1 MEKTKTFQEL
11 IVWQKAHAFV
21 LSVYNITE
29 TFPKHEIYGLN
40 SQFRRAAVSIAANI
54 AEGYKK
60 KDYRNKLNFLNIS
73 HSSLEECRYYII
85 LAKDLGYTLNEGLH
99 EQIEEVSRLLTAY
112 AKSISINNG
121 RLKLA
126 SPDS

>member
-1 MEKTKTFQEL
+1 MEKSKTFQDL

-21 LSVYNITE
+21 LSVYRITDD
-29 TFPKHEIYGLN
+29 FPKHEIYGLT

-60 KDYRNKLNFLNIS
+60 KDYRNKLNFLNIA

-85 LAKDLGYTLNEGLH
+85 LSKDLSYPVNEHLA

-112 AKSISINNG
+112 AKSISVNNI
-121 RLKLA
+121 KA
-126 SPDS
+126 KVTSPDS